1 MTNRSKK
8 LFNLLAILFSL
19 TAVLAAA
26 LVAERVFERLP
37 HFEDEFAY
45 TWQARVF
52 AEGRA
57 YLPTPDYPKS
67 FVVPFVVDYQDRRFS
82 KYPPGWSLLLALGVS
97 LGGGAWVN
105 PLLAGLGT
113 WLTYLLGKRFFNEAV
128 GLLAVGLT
136 LVSPFFLMN
145 SGTLLNHPLGLV
157 LSTGL
162 ALAWLKAFTK
172 PLSSHPWRSA
182 AAAALLTGGLA
193 ITRPWSAV
201 GIAIPFAIHGL
212 VLLWTGDRSTRLR
225 LVFFGLLAA
234 TLSASFLLWQGWLT
248 GDPLLNTYT
257 LWWEYDKT
265 GFGVGYGPMPE
276 GHNLG
281 QAWVNTRHSLDVGAR
296 DLFGWGAFSWIFLP
310 FGLWAARRNA
320 KAWLVAGVFPALV
333 FIYLAYFT
341 SPSILGPRYFYE
353 GLYSLTLLSA
363 AGIIFLAGKGQQLKP
378 HAVVPGI
385 PWQKVRFWGVIALV
399 AVLVGGNLIFYTPQ
413 RLGKLHQ
420 LYGIGRQN
428 QAPFLTPQAQ
438 ALAPA
443 LFIVHSEKWMSY
455 GALLELENPEL
466 NSPFIFAWDMTP
478 EVDAAVAASFP
489 DRSVFHYYPD
499 QPFTFFTAPLP
510 RADQNP

>member
-1 MTNRSKK
+1 MIHRNRV
-8 LFNLLAILFSL
+8 LFNILAILLSL
-19 TAVLAAA
+19 AAVLAAA
-26 LVAERVFERLP
+26 LVAERIFERLP

-45 TWQARVF
+45 TWQAQVF
-52 AEGRA
+52 AEGQA
-57 YLPTPDYPKS
+57 YLPTPDHPKS

-97 LGGGAWVN
+97 LGGRAWVN
-105 PLLAGLGT
+105 PLLAGLGI
-113 WLTYLLGKRFFNEAV
+113 WLTYALGKRIFNEAV
-128 GLLAVGLT
+128 GLLAAGLT

-172 PLSSHPWRSA
+172 PISSHPWLCT

-212 VLLWTGDRSTRLR
+212 MLLRAGDRSTRLR

-234 TLSASFLLWQGWLT
+234 GFTALFFLWQYWLT
-248 GDPLLNTYT
+248 GDPLLNPYT
-257 LWWEYDKT
+257 LWWEYDKI
-265 GFGVGYGPMPE
+265 GFGVGFGPMPE
-276 GHNLG
+276 GHSLP
-281 QAWVNTRHSLDVGAR
+281 QAWINTRHSLNEGVR

-310 FGLWAARRNA
+310 FGLWAARRNR
-320 KAWLVAGVFPALV
+320 KAWLAAGVFPALV
-333 FIYLAYFT
+333 IVYFVYFT
-341 SPSILGPRYFYE
+341 SPTTLGPRYFYE
-353 GLYSLTLLSA
+353 GLYSLTLLTA
-363 AGIIFLAGKGQQLKP
+363 AGIIFLAGRGYQQNQQTG
-378 HAVVPGI
+378 VPKAA
-385 PWQKVRFWGVIALV
+385 WQKVRAWGVAALV
-399 AVLVGGNLIFYTPQ
+399 GTLVVGSLVFYTPD

-428 QAPFLTPQAQ
+428 QAPFLTQQAQ
-438 ALAPA
+438 GLAPA

-466 NSPFIFAWDMTP
+466 SSPFIFAWDMTP
-478 EVDAAVAASFP
+478 EVDAEVAASYP

-499 QPFTFFTAPLP
+499 QPYIFYTAPLP
-510 RADQNP
+510 KIESEP